1 MRLKVATLSQSL
13 GTIVDALIMIVEE
26 LDTVT
31 EELAIFFA
39 NPIHKVKVNLFVSIF
54 VISDLDLYTTY
65 ICSTGVS
72 ILVGGCRIRES

>member
-31 EELAIFFA
+31 EELANFSRI
-39 NPIHKVKVNLFVSIF
+39 
-54 VISDLDLYTTY
+54 LY
-65 ICSTGVS
+65 
-72 ILVGGCRIRES
+72 IRLK